1 MLKVDGMRAVNWNA
15 PNPEAAERFYT
26 EVLGGKVVVLKG
38 GARLKTGH
46 VFCSARFEGRKLK
59 VLARRLRA
67 GAAVCAW
74 RVPTAARGRIVS
86 AAIVV
91 QQGRLRGYVPFR
103 AGIS

>member
-1 MLKVDGMRAVNWNA
+1 MI
-15 PNPEAAERFYT
+15 
-26 EVLGGKVVVLKG
+26 VLKR

-59 VLARRLRA
+59 VVTHRLRA

-74 RVPTAARGRIVS
+74 RVPVAARGRMVS
-86 AAIVV
+86 ATIVV
-91 QQGRLRGYVPFR
+91 QQGRLRGDVPFR